1 MPESFCQVADNRRR
15 ISLIEGRFLGASYKA
30 ERDAAPAR
38 GFAIRSRAA
47 SGIIHAGTTAGA
59 GDAVPGL
66 GQERAGN
73 ARLDRVPG
81 SMAWS

>member
-1 MPESFCQVADNRRR
+1 MADIGLDIRHGNDYVGK

-38 GFAIRSRAA
+38 GFAIRTRAA

-59 GDAVPGL
+59 GFA
-66 GQERAGN
+66 
-73 ARLDRVPG
+73 
-81 SMAWS
+81 